1 MCDYS
6 VKQQNPSSVNF
17 LAALCFG
24 LREIRL
30 PGEFR
35 ESVPGQARGVR
46 HGGKLMDLIAGAG
59 LFCGGFFMTFS
70 LHLSVDSCAD
80 IDDHFR
86 GSSTSWLGGSLVG
99 GRGQGCVWASP
110 GGAGSRTEVKRSQAE
125 MSAAETLPKQHK
137 QHNIS
142 AFHHEQ

>member
-59 LFCGGFFMTFS
+59 LFCGVFFMTFS

-80 IDDHFR
+80 TDDHFR
-86 GSSTSWLGGSLVG
+86 GSSTSWLGGSLLVG
-99 GRGQGCVWASP
+99 GRGQGCVCECVSRGGWKPYRSEREP
-110 GGAGSRTEVKRSQAE
+110 GGDVC
-125 MSAAETLPKQHK
+125 SANTSKA
-137 QHNIS
+137 
-142 AFHHEQ
+142 A